1 MRFNEFNASKIEE
14 GPIANKVGSAIGK
27 TVGTVAK
34 GVGAVAGGIAG
45 IKGAVKKGFQAG
57 KTTVAG
63 GGDAPAT
70 ATTPATG
77 TAPQPAAAPATGTAP
92 QPAAKP
98 ATATPA
104 AAPATGTAPQPAAAP
119 AQPAAKPGATA
130 EPKKK
135 LTQFGAFK
143 QGFADELTVGTA
155 FDTAER
161 RREKE
166 KAAKKIAP
174 PTKGT
179 TVGIHQYDGKQWVD
193 TATNTPVDKNTA
205 TALQKKY
212 DDEQIAKSPASSAS
226 GTPAAAAAA
235 TPTAAGAPAAAA
247 GAATPTAA
255 GAPAADAAPQVDIK
269 SISTQIASANL
280 PAINAL
286 MKSLDIDPNEKP
298 AAAAPAAKA
307 PAAKPAAAAPTAK
320 PAAAAPAAKAPT
332 AKPAKLPPIKV
343 GGQTVK
349 PTDPS
354 YAKLAQAAAGAA
366 R

>member
-63 GGDAPAT
+63 GGDEPAT

-77 TAPQPAAAPATGTAP
+77 TAPQ
-92 QPAAKP
+92 
-98 ATATPA
+98 PA

-135 LTQFGAFK
+135 LSQFGAFK

-161 RREKE
+161 RRQKE

-193 TATNTPVDKNTA
+193 TATNTPVDQNTA
-205 TALQKKY
+205 TSLQKKY

-226 GTPAAAAAA
+226 GTTA
-235 TPTAAGAPAAAA
+235 AAGAPAAAGA
-247 GAATPTAA
+247 APPAAAGAPGAAT
-255 GAPAADAAPQVDIK
+255 PAADAAPQVDMK
-269 SISTQIASANL
+269 PISTQIDSANL

-286 MKSLDIDPNEKP
+286 MKALDIDPNEKP
-298 AAAAPAAKA
+298 PAAPKPAAAPAAKA
-307 PAAKPAAAAPTAK
+307 PAAKPAAAAP
-320 PAAAAPAAKAPT
+320 AAKAPA

>member
-1 MRFNEFNASKIEE
+1 M
-14 GPIANKVGSAIGK
+14 
-27 TVGTVAK
+27 
-34 GVGAVAGGIAG
+34 AVMN
-45 IKGAVKKGFQAG
+45 QRL
-57 KTTVAG
+57 
-63 GGDAPAT
+63 
-70 ATTPATG
+70 
-77 TAPQPAAAPATGTAP
+77 QLL
-92 QPAAKP
+92 Q
-98 ATATPA
+98 
-104 AAPATGTAPQPAAAP
+104 PQPAAAP

-135 LTQFGAFK
+135 LSQFGAFK

-161 RREKE
+161 RRQKE

-205 TALQKKY
+205 TSLQKKY

-226 GTPAAAAAA
+226 GT
-235 TPTAAGAPAAAA
+235 TAAA
-247 GAATPTAA
+247 GAAT
-255 GAPAADAAPQVDIK
+255 PAADAAPQVDMK
-269 SISTQIASANL
+269 PISTQIDSANL

-286 MKSLDIDPNEKP
+286 MKALDIDPNEKP
-298 AAAAPAAKA
+298 PAAPKPAAAPAAKA
-307 PAAKPAAAAPTAK
+307 PAAKPAAAAP
-320 PAAAAPAAKAPT
+320 AAKAPA

>member
-63 GGDAPAT
+63 GGDEPAT

-135 LTQFGAFK
+135 LSQFGAFK

-155 FDTAER
+155 FDTAEK

-193 TATNTPVDKNTA
+193 TATNTPVDQNTA
-205 TALQKKY
+205 TSLQKKY

-226 GTPAAAAAA
+226 GTTA
-235 TPTAAGAPAAAA
+235 AAGAPAAARC
-247 GAATPTAA
+247 GHSSS
-255 GAPAADAAPQVDIK
+255 GRC
-269 SISTQIASANL
+269 SSSRCGH
-280 PAINAL
+280 
-286 MKSLDIDPNEKP
+286 SS
-298 AAAAPAAKA
+298 
-307 PAAKPAAAAPTAK
+307 
-320 PAAAAPAAKAPT
+320 
-332 AKPAKLPPIKV
+332 
-343 GGQTVK
+343 GGCR
-349 PTDPS
+349 S
-354 YAKLAQAAAGAA
+354 SS
-366 R
+366 

>member
-63 GGDAPAT
+63 GGDEPAT

-77 TAPQPAAAPATGTAP
+77 TAPQ
-92 QPAAKP
+92 
-98 ATATPA
+98 PA

-135 LTQFGAFK
+135 LSQFGAFK

-155 FDTAER
+155 FDTAEK

-193 TATNTPVDKNTA
+193 TATNTPVDQNTA
-205 TALQKKY
+205 TSLQKKY

-226 GTPAAAAAA
+226 GTPAAA
-235 TPTAAGAPAAAA
+235 GAPAAAG

-269 SISTQIASANL
+269 PISTQIASANL

-298 AAAAPAAKA
+298 LAAPKPSAAPAAKA
-307 PAAKPAAAAPTAK
+307 PAAK

>member
-57 KTTVAG
+57 KSTVAG
-63 GGDAPAT
+63 GGDEPAT
-70 ATTPATG
+70 ATTPATGTAPQPAAAPATG

-205 TALQKKY
+205 TSLQKKY

-226 GTPAAAAAA
+226 GTP
-235 TPTAAGAPAAAA
+235 TAAKCSG
-247 GAATPTAA
+247 
-255 GAPAADAAPQVDIK
+255 
-269 SISTQIASANL
+269 S
-280 PAINAL
+280 
-286 MKSLDIDPNEKP
+286 
-298 AAAAPAAKA
+298 
-307 PAAKPAAAAPTAK
+307 
-320 PAAAAPAAKAPT
+320 
-332 AKPAKLPPIKV
+332 
-343 GGQTVK
+343 GGRCGY
-349 PTDPS
+349 S
-354 YAKLAQAAAGAA
+354 NSG
-366 R
+366 RCSSSRCGHSSGGCRSSS

>member
-63 GGDAPAT
+63 GGDEPAT

-161 RREKE
+161 RRQKE

-205 TALQKKY
+205 TSLQKKY

-226 GTPAAAAAA
+226 GTPAAAK
-235 TPTAAGAPAAAA
+235 APAAA
-247 GAATPTAA
+247 GAATPAAA
-255 GAPAADAAPQVDIK
+255 GAPGAATPAAAGAPAAGAATPAADAAPQVDMK
-269 SISTQIASANL
+269 PISTQIDSANL

-307 PAAKPAAAAPTAK
+307 PAAKPA
-320 PAAAAPAAKAPT
+320 
-332 AKPAKLPPIKV
+332 KLPPIKV

>member
-57 KTTVAG
+57 KSTVAG
-63 GGDAPAT
+63 GGDEPAT

-161 RREKE
+161 RRQKE

-205 TALQKKY
+205 TSLQKKY

-226 GTPAAAAAA
+226 GTPAAAGA
-235 TPTAAGAPAAAA
+235 TPAAGAPAA
-247 GAATPTAA
+247 GAAT
-255 GAPAADAAPQVDIK
+255 PAADAAPQVDMK
-269 SISTQIASANL
+269 PISTQIDSANL

-286 MKSLDIDPNEKP
+286 MKALDIDPNEKP
-298 AAAAPAAKA
+298 AAAPKPTAAPAAKA
-307 PAAKPAAAAPTAK
+307 PAAKAK
-320 PAAAAPAAKAPT
+320 PAQPAAKAPA

-343 GGQTVK
+343 GGQTVR

>member
-1 MRFNEFNASKIEE
+1 MRFNEFNTSKIEE
-14 GPIANKVGSAIGK
+14 GPLANKVGSAIGK

-63 GGDAPAT
+63 GGDEPAT

-77 TAPQPAAAPATGTAP
+77 TAPQPAAA
-92 QPAAKP
+92 P

-135 LTQFGAFK
+135 LSQFGAFK
-143 QGFADELTVGTA
+143 QGFDDEMTAGTVL
-155 FDTAER
+155 DTAEK

-166 KAAKKIAP
+166 KAANKIAP

-179 TVGIHQYDGKQWVD
+179 TVGTHQYDGKQWVD
-193 TATNTPVDKNTA
+193 TKTNTPVDKKTA
-205 TALQKKY
+205 ASLQKKY
-212 DDEQIAKSPASSAS
+212 HDEQMAKSPASSAS
-226 GTPAAAAAA
+226 GTPSAAG
-235 TPTAAGAPAAAA
+235 TPASAGAPAAA

-255 GAPAADAAPQVDIK
+255 GTPASAGTPSSAGAPASAGTPAADAAPQVDIK

-298 AAAAPAAKA
+298 SAA
-307 PAAKPAAAAPTAK
+307 PAAKPAATAPAAK
-320 PAAAAPAAKAPT
+320 PAATAPAQNPT
-332 AKPAKLPPIKV
+332 ASA
-343 GGQTVK
+343 
-349 PTDPS
+349 
-354 YAKLAQAAAGAA
+354 AAAGAA